1 MRRSAMVLLLWAWSA
16 VFSLAAGGDDPHRNE
31 AGFFDIHVC
40 NWPNKPLFFMGLFST
55 TRYDEVTDIR
65 LYTPSGKEVGVFK
78 LDRYRLVRVPGKPE
92 KRVFITL
99 FDIPAEREEGWY
111 VARVKLKDGRT
122 LEAKDNIA
130 LQLLPIAKNL
140 QPAPAAEN
148 VPLPRELRWDPV
160 PGALFYQVFIK
171 DVWEDGQEIL
181 SSRLLSEPRLV
192 LPPGLIK
199 PGGRYLWQVH
209 SRNLNDDPVWGD
221 FNHGSLTAEVDFS
234 VAER

>member
-1 MRRSAMVLLLWAWSA
+1 MRHVLICVLVWALSAAFA
-16 VFSLAAGGDDPHRNE
+16 LAAETNDPHRNE

-55 TRYDEVTDIR
+55 VRYDEVTDIR

-78 LDRYRLVRVPGKPE
+78 LDRYRLVKIPGKPE
-92 KRVFITL
+92 KHVFITL
-99 FDIPAEREEGWY
+99 FDIPQEREEGWY

-122 LEAKDNIA
+122 LEAKDNIV
-130 LQLLPIAKNL
+130 LKLLPIAKNL
-140 QPAPAAEN
+140 QPAPGAEN
-148 VPLPRELRWDPV
+148 VPLPRELRWDTV

-181 SSRLLSEPRLV
+181 SSNLLSEPHLV

-221 FNHGSLTAEVDFS
+221 FNHGSLTAEVEFS
-234 VAER
+234 VKE

>member
-1 MRRSAMVLLLWAWSA
+1 MRHVLIAVLLWMLSA
-16 VFSLAAGGDDPHRNE
+16 VFALAAETTDPHRNE
-31 AGFFDIHVC
+31 AGFFDVHVC
-40 NWPNKPLFFMGLFST
+40 NWPDKPLFFMGLFST

-78 LDRYRLVRVPGKPE
+78 LDRYRLVRIPGKPE
-92 KRVFITL
+92 KHVFITL
-99 FDIPAEREEGWY
+99 FDIPKEREEGWY

-122 LEAKDNIA
+122 LTAKDNIA
-130 LQLLPIAKNL
+130 LKLLPIAKNL
-140 QPAPAAEN
+140 QPAAGAEN

-181 SSRLLSEPRLV
+181 SSNLLSEPRLV
-192 LPPGLIK
+192 LPAGLIK

-221 FNHGSLTAEVDFS
+221 FNHGSLTAEVEFAVS
-234 VAER
+234 E